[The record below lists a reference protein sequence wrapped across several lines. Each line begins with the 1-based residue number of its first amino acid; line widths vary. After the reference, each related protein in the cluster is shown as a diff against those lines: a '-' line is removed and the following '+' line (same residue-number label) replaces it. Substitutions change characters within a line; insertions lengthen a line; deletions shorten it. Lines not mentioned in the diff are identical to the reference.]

1 MNHLNF
7 KNITT
12 LDVRPILASGVDPL
26 NVILNKVKE
35 LENGFVLKIINGFE
49 PTPLI
54 RLLNKQG
61 FEAYVEKIDDFLV
74 HTFFYKISDK
84 ALFVD
89 TDLTPNLEVSTSD
102 WESKLKVFEN
112 NIETLDV
119 RNFEM
124 PLPMHS
130 ILNALNNLSPNSALF
145 VYHKRIPL
153 FLLPELKEQNF
164 SFLIKE
170 ISHTEVHLLIFKD

>member
-12 LDVRPILASGVDPL
+12 LDVRPILASGSDPL

-112 NIETLDV
+112 NIETRPMFYSINQHAHLSEIKSDNTV
-119 RNFEM
+119 ADLLNHQCLI
-124 PLPMHS
+124 LPS
-130 ILNALNNLSPNSALF
+130 F
-145 VYHKRIPL
+145 
-153 FLLPELKEQNF
+153 PELTRSQILTVTRKIKD
-164 SFLIKE
+164 FLRTSK
-170 ISHTEVHLLIFKD
+170 

>member
-1 MNHLNF
+1 
-7 KNITT
+7 
-12 LDVRPILASGVDPL
+12 
-26 NVILNKVKE
+26 
-35 LENGFVLKIINGFE
+35 
-49 PTPLI
+49 
-54 RLLNKQG
+54 
-61 FEAYVEKIDDFLV
+61 
-74 HTFFYKISDK
+74 
-84 ALFVD
+84 
-89 TDLTPNLEVSTSD
+89 
-102 WESKLKVFEN
+102 
-112 NIETLDV
+112 
-119 RNFEM
+119 M